1 MTRAARFLAL
11 ASASLLGLA
20 LAAPAASA
28 QTPRKFTVH
37 FGEGETALSKEGQGV
52 VGAAAEMAQEC
63 GKLTV
68 SLTGHDDGDRAQEV
82 SHARADAVRKAMV
95 DAGGINA
102 SSIKIDVRGAAQPV
116 VAGAKDRQNRRVE
129 ISVSCS

>member
-11 ASASLLGLA
+11 ASAGMLGLA
-20 LAAPAASA
+20 LAAAA

-37 FGEGETALSKEGQGV
+37 FGEGETVLSKEGQGV

-63 GKLTV
+63 GKLAV

-82 SHARADAVRKAMV
+82 SQARADAVRKAMI

-102 SSIKIDVRGAAQPV
+102 GSIKIDVRGAAQPV
-116 VAGAKDRQNRRVE
+116 VAGARDRQNRRVE